1 MSVIIPTSLTT
12 TYQNNTR
19 EDPEKLLNQ
28 LLECV
33 QNCQR
38 RFGGKTELATEFET
52 CVAAL
57 CLTLETVFSHGLRPK
72 PLQPHQLTKLNVSDI
87 VTNSLHLGNDSVCKC
102 VLQKYNNLFLILRVW
117 FSFSILAFY
126 QKIFDKA

>member
-1 MSVIIPTSLTT
+1 MSVVMPTSLTT
-12 TYQNNTR
+12 YQNTR
-19 EDPEKLLNQ
+19 EDSEKLLNQ

-57 CLTLETVFSHGLRPK
+57 CLTLEAVFSHGLRPK
-72 PLQPHQLTKLNVSDI
+72 PLQPQQLSKLTVSDI
-87 VTNSLHLGNDSVCKC
+87 VTNSLHLGNDSPCKYTMKC
-102 VLQKYNNLFLILRVW
+102 NWCYLSTVRRWHFNKTHLFRYAI
-117 FSFSILAFY
+117 FS
-126 QKIFDKA
+126 

>member
-1 MSVIIPTSLTT
+1 MVPASQPALLIAAKKEEP
-12 TYQNNTR
+12 
-19 EDPEKLLNQ
+19 DKLLNQ

-57 CLTLETVFSHGLRPK
+57 CLTLEAVFSHGLRGR
-72 PLQPHQLTKLNVSDI
+72 PLQTQQPSKLKEVSEI
-87 VTNSLHLGNDSVCKC
+87 VSSSLHLGGESPCKC
-102 VLQKYNNLFLILRVW
+102 WVGEMFDLILLCC
-117 FSFSILAFY
+117 SC
-126 QKIFDKA
+126 